1 MKSLRQKLLLSF
13 GAVIVLTLFVSA
25 VNSILIKSINNN
37 TKTVLSEKL
46 PLLIYDEQLAFNVS
60 QRIALARAYIL
71 YEDPSYVESF
81 EAFTDESIAIQ
92 EKILANNPSSET
104 KKLIERSTRWRELIE
119 EEVFTAIKEGKKEK
133 AMEVLQ
139 LKIEPEARE
148 LMEKF
153 SILAKEREKQ
163 IQNEG
168 SEIIN
173 KGDSSSIIGIAI
185 SVVSIIIGA
194 IISYFVANGIAKP
207 ILSLTNR
214 MIDMSNGK
222 IHSTA
227 IDTKLKDEIGK
238 LIYATNDMNEYLRKM
253 IANIIS
259 VSEEVKVKSDE
270 LEKQTIAVKENS
282 EQIASATQELSA
294 GAEEQASSASSL
306 AEMINQFGTNIKSMV
321 SNGNNIHQQTNEM
334 LSLTNRGGEN
344 MQESVGKMDLIQDN
358 IQQAVLKVEGL
369 DDNIQNINQLVD
381 VIQDVANQTNLLSL
395 NAAIEAARA
404 GEHGRGFAVVAN
416 EVKKLA
422 EQVTASISD
431 ITKIISTVQKE
442 SSDTVMT
449 LKNSYLLVEDGS
461 KQLNETEITFNNL
474 KSDVVN
480 VSDQI
485 STMSTSLFN
494 ILNQTNQLNQSIESI
509 AAVSEQS
516 AAGVE
521 ETAAGAQT
529 TYKAMENTANIA
541 YVIEKEAEKL
551 TEIVN
556 HFQIN

>member
-92 EKILANNPSSET
+92 EKILANNLSSET

-259 VSEEVKVKSDE
+259 VSEEVNVKSDE

-306 AEMINQFGTNIKSMV
+306 AEMINQFGSNIKSMV

-358 IQQAVLKVEGL
+358 IQQAVQKVEGL